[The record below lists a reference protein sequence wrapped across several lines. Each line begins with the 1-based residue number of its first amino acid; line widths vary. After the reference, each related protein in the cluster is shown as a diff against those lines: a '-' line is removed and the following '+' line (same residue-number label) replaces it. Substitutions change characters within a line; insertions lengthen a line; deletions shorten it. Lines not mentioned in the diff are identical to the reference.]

1 MLRDRRA
8 QGAVLT
14 LALLLVCRPLPAKG
28 GKPLPPG
35 VPVEARLSVGH
46 PHVYAMALC
55 SGDFFRVRI
64 EQNHL
69 DVVARILAP
78 DETALAEI
86 DNASDRSDPLSV
98 SIVAA
103 GDGSHRVVVVLR
115 GRRAT
120 RGRYR
125 VIAETP
131 RASTSNDWE
140 RIRAERLRAEADRL
154 VSRDAANSAG
164 EALARYETARDTFRW
179 IGDRREEAATLGR
192 IADSL
197 GRLGRLRETLVRAEE
212 MLELWQAE
220 ADRRGEAA
228 ALDRVGLAYSEIG
241 DQQQALVFLERA
253 LEIRRADGDAWGQA
267 ETFNDIAVARGALG
281 EIPEAIARYTDALD
295 HARRSGDRL
304 IEAWVWNNRAVDF
317 RNIGDVDRGLADS
330 RRAREMFR
338 ALGDKHQEGVVEYG
352 IGSAH
357 LELDDVPQAL
367 RHYERARALL
377 KATGDKRFEALTLN
391 HMGLARLSSGNPEP
405 ALRDFQSSWQ
415 LLRDCGDQRGAAMAS
430 ANIGFARLALGDVA
444 GGRARL
450 QEALLE
456 VRESGDRMH
465 ESVALVYLARAERAA
480 GELPAARDRLE
491 EALQLTEALRGSIPE
506 AGERAAF
513 MATTRHRY
521 DLLID
526 VLMQLHASEPDR
538 GWDAEALHA
547 SERARARS
555 LVELMTEARI
565 DLRTGVD
572 PELLEKE
579 RALEAELERK
589 RREEPRRLAGNP
601 AAPPGARPD
610 VDALLAEYRDV
621 QSRIRAASPRYAA
634 LVRPTPLSLKQIQE
648 QVLDGDTLLLEYALG
663 EKRSFLFAVTP
674 TSFTSHVLPRRSVVE
689 AAARRLYEA
698 WSTSGKLDAA
708 EVRRRERAVS
718 RMLLSPVAGQLGR
731 KRLAIVAEGAIQYVP
746 FSALP
751 SPSATP
757 AAHLASAHEI
767 VSLPSATTLAVLRRE
782 ANRRNRPERTVAVL
796 ADPVFD
802 ASDPRVTG
810 REAVPGA
817 SRPAAPGSD
826 DLTRSMQEAGLAR
839 LDRLPASRLEAE
851 SIAALASTGASFTA
865 LDFRASRATALS
877 PEVSGARIVHFASHG
892 LLNSRHPELSGIVLS
907 LVDERG
913 RAVDGFF
920 QTRDIYELKLSADL
934 VVLSACQTALG
945 KEVRGEGLIGLSRG
959 FMYAGTPRIVASLW
973 RVPDRA
979 TAEFMAAFYRGVL
992 RQGLTPA
999 AALRAA
1005 QRRFLGEKLWSNPYY
1020 WAAFTLQGEWE

>member
-1 MLRDRRA
+1 MLRSFRV
-8 QGAVLT
+8 QSAVLT
-14 LALLLVCRPLPAKG
+14 LGLLLLSRPLAARSDR
-28 GKPLPPG
+28 PLAPG
-35 VPVEARLSVGH
+35 VAVEARLALNQ
-46 PHVYAMALC
+46 PHAYAIALC
-55 SGDFFRVRI
+55 SGEFFRVRI

-78 DETALAEI
+78 DGIAFAEV
-86 DNASDRSDPLSV
+86 DNATDRSDPLTV

-103 GDGSHRVVVVLR
+103 GDGMHRIVVALR

-125 VIAETP
+125 VIAEAP
-131 RASTSNDWE
+131 RTAVPTDRE
-140 RIRAERLRAEADRL
+140 RIRAERLRAEADQI
-154 VSRDAANSAG
+154 VSRDAAKSG
-164 EALARYETARDTFRW
+164 EALERYETARDTFRW
-179 IGDRREEAATLGR
+179 IGDRPEEAATLGR
-192 IADSL
+192 IADAL

-212 MLELWQAE
+212 MLELWQLE

-241 DQQQALVFLERA
+241 DQRQALAYLERA
-253 LEIRRADGDAWGQA
+253 LEMRRADGDAWGQA
-267 ETFNDIAVARGALG
+267 ETLNDIAVARGALG
-281 EIPEAIARYTDALD
+281 EIPEAIARYTDSLE

-304 IEAWVWNNRAVDF
+304 IQAWVWNNRAVDF
-317 RNIGDVDRGLADS
+317 RNLGDVDRGLADS

-352 IGSAH
+352 IGSAY

-367 RHYERARALL
+367 RHYERARDLL
-377 KATGDKRFEALTLN
+377 KATGDKRFEAFTLN
-391 HMGLARLSSGNPEP
+391 HMGLARLSSGKPEP
-405 ALRDFQSSWQ
+405 ALRDFQLAWQ
-415 LLRDCGDQRGAAMAS
+415 LLRECGDQRGVAMAS
-430 ANIGFARLALGDVA
+430 ANIGNARLALGDVA
-444 GGRARL
+444 GGRERL
-450 QEALLE
+450 REALVE
-456 VRESGDRMH
+456 VRASGDRMH
-465 ESVALVYLARAERAA
+465 ESVALVYLARAEKAA
-480 GELPAARDRLE
+480 GDLPASRDRLE
-491 EALQLTEALRGSIPE
+491 EALELTEALRGSIPE

-513 MATTRHRY
+513 MATTRDRY

-526 VLMQLHASEPDR
+526 VLMDLHAREPDR
-538 GWDAEALHA
+538 GWDAAALHA

-555 LVELMTEARI
+555 LVELMAEARI
-565 DLRTGVD
+565 DLREGID
-572 PELLEKE
+572 ESLLEKE
-579 RALEAELERK
+579 RALEAELERR
-589 RREEPRRLAGNP
+589 RREEPLRLAGT
-601 AAPPGARPD
+601 ADAPPAGRPT
-610 VDALLAEYRDV
+610 VDALLSDYRDV
-621 QSRIRAASPRYAA
+621 QRRIRAESPRYAA
-634 LVRPTPLSLKQIQE
+634 LVRPEPLSLAQVQE
-648 QVLDGDTLLLEYALG
+648 QVLDADTLLLEYALG

-674 TSFTSHVLPRRSVVE
+674 TTFTSYVLPRRAVIE
-689 AAARRLYEA
+689 TAARRLYEA
-698 WSTSGKLDAA
+698 WSTSGKLEAA
-708 EVRRRERAVS
+708 EIGRREHAVS
-718 RMLLSPVAGQLGR
+718 RMLLGPVAAQLGR

-746 FSALP
+746 FAALP
-751 SPSATP
+751 SPGGSP
-757 AAHLASAHEI
+757 AARLAEAHEV

-782 ANRRNRPERTVAVL
+782 ADRRNRPEHTVAVL

-810 REAVPGA
+810 QEGSAGA
-817 SRPAAPGSD
+817 FRPDAFGSD

-839 LDRLPASRLEAE
+839 LDRLPSSRREAE

-877 PEVSGARIVHFASHG
+877 SEVSRARIVHFASHG

-913 RAVDGFF
+913 RPVDGFF
-920 QTRDIYELKLSADL
+920 QTRDIYKLRLSAEL

-979 TAEFMAAFYRGVL
+979 TAVFMAEFYRGVL

-1005 QRRFLGEKLWSNPYY
+1005 QKRFQGDKLWSNPYY